1 MQVAPFDVLVAD
13 ERLPEEEV
21 AAQRASMEMWK
32 LEHCYPMLPYSSIVM
47 ESLPEDAKPAMPPH
61 RKRGEAPKRATRGP
75 GRKRAA

>member
-1 MQVAPFDVLVAD
+1 MQVAPFDVLVPD

-47 ESLPEDAKPAMPPH
+47 ESLPEDAKPEMPPH

-75 GRKRAA
+75 ARKRAA